1 MQVIILAAGMGT
13 RLGRDHPKPLTPLH
27 DGSSILQ
34 RQLDG
39 LREVLGAQVPIT
51 AVVGFRCE
59 MIMQAAPD
67 LTFAY
72 NPDFAST
79 NTSKSLLRGLR
90 NSRDGGVLWLNG
102 DVVFDPAVLE
112 LALPFLQSEQSFV
125 CVDTNTVADEEVKY
139 TLDGDGCV
147 RELSKTVVGG
157 LGEAVGI
164 NFVSAADKPALIEHL
179 GACDVNDYFE
189 RGMETAIAER
199 GLRFRPVDI
208 SEFAAVEVDFETDLQ
223 RANALLPGTLNRVA
237 EVG

>member
-1 MQVIILAAGMGT
+1 MNDLTVLRSTTDRHPDLSRPAAPVQVVLLTAGMGT
-13 RLGRDHPKPLTPLH
+13 RLGREEPKPLTPLR
-27 DGSSILQ
+27 DGRCILQ

-39 LREVLGAQVPIT
+39 LRAVVGADVSIT

-67 LTFAY
+67 LTFVY

-79 NTSKSLLRGLR
+79 NTSKSLLRALS

-112 LALPFLQSEQSFV
+112 LALPFLREDQSFV

-139 TLDGDGCV
+139 TLDDEGFV

-157 LGEAVGI
+157 LDEAVGI

-179 GACDVNDYFE
+179 GACDVQDYFE
-189 RGMETAIAER
+189 RGMETAIEDR
-199 GLRFRPVDI
+199 VLRLRPLDI
-208 SEFAAVEVDFETDLQ
+208 
-223 RANALLPGTLNRVA
+223 
-237 EVG
+237 